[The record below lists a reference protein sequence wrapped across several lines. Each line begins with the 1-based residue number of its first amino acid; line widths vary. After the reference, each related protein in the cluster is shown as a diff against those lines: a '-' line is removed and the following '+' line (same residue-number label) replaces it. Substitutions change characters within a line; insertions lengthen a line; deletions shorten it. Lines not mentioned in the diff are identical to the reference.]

1 MAEGDFEKG
10 LSSISRTS
18 AGRGTNTNTNTE
30 LIPENSQQAQMD
42 EERAQWQ
49 RWAMYAAEMERN
61 RRISVLRE
69 MEVEEQREREERRRW
84 AIEAI
89 GEEERKR
96 KK

>member
-1 MAEGDFEKG
+1 MAEGDVEKG
-10 LSSISRTS
+10 STTPPGVSGVG
-18 AGRGTNTNTNTE
+18 ANMD
-30 LIPENSQQAQMD
+30 LIPENSQQAQLD
-42 EERAQWQ
+42 EERVQWQ

-89 GEEERKR
+89 EKERQER
-96 KK
+96 